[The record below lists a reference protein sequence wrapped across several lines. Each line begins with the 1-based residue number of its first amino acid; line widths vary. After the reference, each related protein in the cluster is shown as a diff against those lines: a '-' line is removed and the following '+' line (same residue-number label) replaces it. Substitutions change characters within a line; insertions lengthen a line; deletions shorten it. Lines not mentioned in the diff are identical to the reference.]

1 MDHETNSLRDEPGA
15 SKLTV
20 MPRLL
25 TLIGLSALR
34 PLTGLRKHHAGTTP
48 SSTLFS
54 GSGVLLNKDFAVW
67 TNDAFSRPTTHQP
80 SSKDC
85 TTVRCSPNRVR
96 SSSGSTG
103 SKSCRTLRAV
113 PEVDFGSNDDD
124 EPDITENRFW
134 LLVKL
139 MKELRDLE
147 ERSGSRAEFRG
158 DAAPRA
164 NVNGLG
170 ANGVGRVPASRSS
183 AALVSRARGMPAF
196 SGRTMVELTMFLE
209 NPILWVAERLKSG

>member
-1 MDHETNSLRDEPGA
+1 MDHETNSLRDEPEA

-48 SSTLFS
+48 SSMLFS
-54 GSGVLLNKDFAVW
+54 GSGVLLNNDFAVC
-67 TNDAFSRPTTHQP
+67 TSDAFSRPTTHQP

-85 TTVRCSPNRVR
+85 TTVRCSPNRVK

-103 SKSCRTLRAV
+103 SKSCRILREV
-113 PEVDFGSNDDD
+113 PDVLVGSNDD

-147 ERSGSRAEFRG
+147 ERSGSKVEFRG
-158 DAAPRA
+158 EAAPRA
-164 NVNGLG
+164 NANGLG
-170 ANGVGRVPASRSS
+170 ANGTGKAP
-183 AALVSRARGMPAF
+183 G
-196 SGRTMVELTMFLE
+196 SGC
-209 NPILWVAERLKSG
+209 